1 MSQIEI
7 PSEAEEPEPRGK
19 NMTAARTRD
28 ELEQLR
34 EELRE
39 IAEKSDE
46 ARRQRADRRAAVIA
60 RYRAIGDSVQR
71 RARQAKPFLLLAAF
85 GLGVLIGRLL
95 TDKRGAR

>member
-1 MSQIEI
+1 
-7 PSEAEEPEPRGK
+7 
-19 NMTAARTRD
+19 MTAARTRD

-46 ARRQRADRRAAVIA
+46 ARRQRADRRDAVIA

-71 RARQAKPFLLLAAF
+71 HAKQAKPLLLLAAL
-85 GLGVLIGRLL
+85 GLGVLIGRTLL
-95 TDKRGAR
+95 KKRGA